1 MNRTQKESKHFL
13 EGQLEWIKEQ
23 DAILVEMDKKLHE
36 MKRIAEY
43 ARDQELTSSEIEEV
57 NQQFNELKQ
66 EVDSLEKQLHPVS
79 H

>member
-1 MNRTQKESKHFL
+1 MNRTQQERKHFL
-13 EGQLEWIKEQ
+13 EAQLEWIKNQ

-43 ARDQELTSSEIEEV
+43 ARDQVLTSSEIDEL
-57 NQQFNELKQ
+57 NQQLNELKQ
-66 EVDSLEKQLHPVS
+66 EVDSLEKQLGSVS